1 MTNEEFIEK
10 AQDNLTIADIAGEIY
25 NQNILLIRKII
36 KPYTKYAEE
45 NDLLQEA
52 YLGLCDAVQNYDTS
66 KNVKFMSYA
75 GFWIKQA
82 AQRYIDNNIST
93 IRIPSYMENRIQ
105 KYKRICNEFE
115 RDNGRE
121 AKDSEISELMQLSL
135 SAIRDIKKYML
146 NIVSLDAP
154 LKEDSDLNAL
164 ELINSH
170 LNIENDVVDNLFMDY
185 EEKALWEIVERYTS
199 DEQKKVLYLY
209 YKDNKTLKEIS
220 RQVGKSIEYV
230 RNKRDSGLKQ
240 LRKEESKM
248 EIEEKLDIVNASLY
262 RSGLK
267 KFKDHNASVV
277 EYIAMRRI
285 DLEKKRETI

>member
-121 AKDSEISELMQLSL
+121 AKDSEISKLMLLPL
-135 SAIRDIKKYML
+135 SAIRDIKRYML

-164 ELINSH
+164 DLIDSH
-170 LNIENDVVDNLFMDY
+170 LDIENDVVDNLFMDY

-220 RQVGKSIEYV
+220 KQVGKSVEYV
-230 RNKRDSGLKQ
+230 RNKRDSGLKR
-240 LRKEESKM
+240 LRKEEAKI

-267 KFKDHNASVV
+267 KFKEHNTSVV
-277 EYIAMRRI
+277 EYIAI
-285 DLEKKRETI
+285 KKIGLDQKRERI